1 MLSYI
6 LTSCHQFLY
15 MVLICFVKIYVNLD
29 CSCFFTS
36 VKYKM
41 CMTRHKSYCMLIELT
56 IDSEN
61 QLYKGLDI
69 FVTLHFF
76 EELEVWVFSCELQFM
91 FLSRC
96 NARASFLVCKK
107 KVAKLFLEM
116 DDVCIFLRTCFLLV
130 HLAIWFKLCASVLM
144 LCMRAGATSTLLSAS
159 LRVATRILLYG

>member
-41 CMTRHKSYCMLIELT
+41 CMTRQKSYCMLIELT

-69 FVTLHFF
+69 FVTLQFF

-96 NARASFLVCKK
+96 NARAYFLVGTYGESQSRLPQSESLHEFFFPC
-107 KVAKLFLEM
+107 VLAACA
-116 DDVCIFLRTCFLLV
+116 CIL
-130 HLAIWFKLCASVLM
+130 
-144 LCMRAGATSTLLSAS
+144 
-159 LRVATRILLYG
+159 LRVCAALACMSNTLM

>member
-1 MLSYI
+1 LPKLNQLINLKIAGMLSYI

-15 MVLICFVKIYVNLD
+15 MVLICFVKIYVNLY

-41 CMTRHKSYCMLIELT
+41 CMTRQKSNGMLIELI

-107 KVAKLFLEM
+107 KHNQSRFMYDRNKPESCKEL
-116 DDVCIFLRTCFLLV
+116 
-130 HLAIWFKLCASVLM
+130 
-144 LCMRAGATSTLLSAS
+144 
-159 LRVATRILLYG
+159 